1 MSQTLGKVLRGKDRA
16 PHHEQTSSDQPCF
29 VNRQAQIAAD
39 AELCLQ
45 LQTIEE
51 QEAGALNSAASSAS
65 ADIAS
70 GANTFDVPSTASAG
84 TSSSAHATPLTW
96 RVKTTGSK
104 ANRKVARQLV
114 HNAARK
120 IQSVAR
126 ARLESLRA
134 EEEARFQTELQQA
147 LRESVGTLSS
157 ASASS
162 AAAEIAACANAPD
175 YVHTV
180 TASFTA
186 AASAAA
192 ATPTATFPTG
202 TASLAPTVTSTA
214 SSTTVAPSTGTASTT
229 AAARTITAAPAPTAA
244 VRALVTSTSAAIP
257 APTPPSTAPTQV
269 ASPALVRGPR
279 QSQQLQLLPQGT
291 YLPPTTMGVAI
302 GPWGQHWN
310 MVPHQPASH
319 HKHGE
324 PTHFNAQNEPVNAGG
339 KPYTP
344 PPPPG
349 PRGCNGGSHR
359 SWVKRE
365 KEKAKRQQKRAATG
379 Q

>member
-1 MSQTLGKVLRGKDRA
+1 MSQTLKEKAFRGKDRA
-16 PHHEQTSSDQPCF
+16 TPHERISSDEPCF
-29 VNRQAQIAAD
+29 PNRQAQIAAD
-39 AELCLQ
+39 GELCLQ
-45 LQTIEE
+45 LQTIGE
-51 QEAGALNSAASSAS
+51 QEAGALNSATSSAS
-65 ADIAS
+65 ADIVS
-70 GANTFDVPSTASAG
+70 GANDVGSSAG
-84 TSSSAHATPLTW
+84 TSSSAHATPLKWLNW
-96 RVKTTGSK
+96 RVNTTSSK
-104 ANRKVARQLV
+104 ADRKVARQPV

-134 EEEARFQTELQQA
+134 GEEARFQTELQQA
-147 LRESVGTLSS
+147 LRESVGALY
-157 ASASS
+157 SASS
-162 AAAEIAACANAPD
+162 AAAETAACANAPD
-175 YVHTV
+175 YVQPA

-192 ATPTATFPTG
+192 ATPPAATSPTG
-202 TASLAPTVTSTA
+202 AATLAPTVTPSA
-214 SSTTVAPSTGTASTT
+214 SSTTAAPSTGAASST
-229 AAARTITAAPAPTAA
+229 AAARSVAPTI
-244 VRALVTSTSAAIP
+244 AAIP
-257 APTPPSTAPTQV
+257 ATTTPSTAPTQI
-269 ASPALVRGPR
+269 ASPALVRCPR

-291 YLPPTTMGVAI
+291 YLPPCTMGVAI
-302 GPWGQHWN
+302 GPWGQHLLHWN
-310 MVPHQPASH
+310 MVSHQPASH

-324 PTHFNAQNEPVNAGG
+324 PTHFNAQNEPVNAQG

-359 SWVKRE
+359 SWMKRE